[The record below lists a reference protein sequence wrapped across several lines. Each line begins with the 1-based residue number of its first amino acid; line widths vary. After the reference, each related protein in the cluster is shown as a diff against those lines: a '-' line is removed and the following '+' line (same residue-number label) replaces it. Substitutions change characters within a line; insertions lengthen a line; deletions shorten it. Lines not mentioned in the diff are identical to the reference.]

1 MFENLTL
8 APIEKNLIN
17 YEKLDKKEKEY
28 LFRYHLDVYMKISK
42 FLTKPEKK
50 WLASF
55 I

>member
-28 LFRYHLDVYMKISK
+28 LFKYHLDVYMKISK